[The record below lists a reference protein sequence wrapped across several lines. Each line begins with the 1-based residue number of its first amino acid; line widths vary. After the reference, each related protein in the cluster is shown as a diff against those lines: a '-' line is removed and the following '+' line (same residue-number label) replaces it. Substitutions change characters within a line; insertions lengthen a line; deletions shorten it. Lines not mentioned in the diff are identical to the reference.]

1 MKELRIL
8 SSQITDLSDL
18 VKVLNYIKKRE
29 TNCEENLFTDEVLD
43 SYANPSKK
51 SARRYKVFYIPKKK
65 KGKLREISAPTRNL
79 KEILYYINI
88 LLSEVYQP
96 GCSAM
101 GFVKGRSIVDNAQI
115 HVGQNYVFNLD
126 LTDFFTSI
134 SQSRVSKRLQ
144 VAPFNFK
151 EEVANTIAGLCC
163 IKTVQKGKSRH
174 VLPQGAPTSP
184 LLTNAVCDFLD
195 RKLRRLARKNG
206 LNYSRYADDM
216 TFSSMHNVYQKDS
229 KFIERLFSIIAEE
242 NFSVNPDKTR
252 LQKRGERQEV
262 TGLTVNDKVNTAHK
276 YTREIRNILY
286 IWKQYGYK
294 DAYSCFYKHYKTT
307 KGHVKKGEPVMENV
321 IIGKLDFLKMVKGDN
336 DPVYQNLLSRFE
348 QLNPSIYDSTSDKSK
363 VSYIQSYSVPEFEEA
378 FGTKVKL
385 ILLSDEKLNVVYK
398 TGKKENTIYLS
409 SSARDIILEEKAKR
423 RKNYRFVTKSLS
435 KMYVTL
441 CRSNNIN
448 YWMLIPNDTQQDH
461 TVHPKYNNLPI
472 DQLLDEWEKNGLE
485 YAAETLSKILN
496 GEADIPET
504 KETEVDLPELGK
516 KKKKKGKSSSKTQL
530 IKKMNLFLEDLDF
543 DINSLDPDAGA
554 EFDVDIDIDSLD
566 PDNMIIE
573 QNTEFLLKLM
583 RNNDGKDQ

>member
-88 LLSEVYQP
+88 LLSEIYQP

-242 NFSVNPDKTR
+242 NFSVNSDKTR
-252 LQKRGERQEV
+252 LQERGERQEV

-286 IWKQYGYK
+286 IWKRYGYK
-294 DAYSCFYKHYKTT
+294 DAYSCFYKHYKAT

-321 IIGKLDFLKMVKGDN
+321 IIGKLDFLKMVKGEN
-336 DPVYQNLLSRFE
+336 DPIYQKFLSCFE
-348 QLNPSIYDSTSDKSK
+348 QLNPGIYDSTSDKSK

-378 FGTKVKL
+378 FNTKVKL
-385 ILLSDEKLNVVYK
+385 IMLSEGKLNVVYK
-398 TGKKENTIYLS
+398 TGKKENTISLS
-409 SSARDIILEEKAKR
+409 SSARDIILEEKVKR

-441 CRSNNIN
+441 CRSKTIN
-448 YWMLIPNDTQQDH
+448 YWMLIPNDTQQEH
-461 TVHPKYNNLPI
+461 IIHPKYNNLPI

-485 YAAETLSKILN
+485 YAAETLNKILN
-496 GEADIPET
+496 GEIDVNDEN
-504 KETEVDLPELGK
+504 EVEVELPKLGK
-516 KKKKKGKSSSKTQL
+516 KKKKRTSKKRST
-530 IKKMNLFLEDLDF
+530 KKINIYHEENDF

-554 EFDVDIDIDSLD
+554 EFDIDYDVNSLD
-566 PDNMIIE
+566 PDA
-573 QNTEFLLKLM
+573 
-583 RNNDGKDQ
+583 